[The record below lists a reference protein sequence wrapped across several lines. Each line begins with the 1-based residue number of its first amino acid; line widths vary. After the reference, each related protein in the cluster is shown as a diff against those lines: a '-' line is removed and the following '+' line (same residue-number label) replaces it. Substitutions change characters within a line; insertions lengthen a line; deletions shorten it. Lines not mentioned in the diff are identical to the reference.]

1 MSITWKE
8 KVSFQLLTNYWIL
21 NMWHQIFFLETLR
34 TSSKHVFKNLSML
47 GFPRENACCQC
58 KFFFWIWRPKI
69 LIFGHTLKFYCLK
82 ITDFTYLL
90 FVPNLILQ
98 RTNWLWVLN
107 FFSQRA
113 NENTQDD
120 LNLTH
125 NCSHTNKIFSARK
138 LILSNPHLS

>member
-8 KVSFQLLTNYWIL
+8 KVSFQLLINYWVL

-47 GFPRENACCQC
+47 GFPRENACCRC

-90 FVPNLILQ
+90 FVPNLILH
-98 RTNWLWVLN
+98 RTNWLSVLN
-107 FFSQRA
+107 FFLR
-113 NENTQDD
+113 EPMKT
-120 LNLTH
+120 LRMIRMCPTIVLTRIKYFPRE
-125 NCSHTNKIFSARK
+125 S
-138 LILSNPHLS
+138 